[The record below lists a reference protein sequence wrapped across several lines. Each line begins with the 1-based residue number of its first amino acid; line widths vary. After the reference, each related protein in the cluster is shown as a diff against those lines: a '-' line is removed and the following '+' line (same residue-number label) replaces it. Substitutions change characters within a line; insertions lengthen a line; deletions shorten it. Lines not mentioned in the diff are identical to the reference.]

1 MGRGGGGSSVL
12 SGGLRHPAIP
22 VAAVGLGVA
31 GVERKGKQ
39 AAGGGSVCLVG
50 GRAVAELGPSGPGPS
65 CVPVPVPTHARE
77 LGLGGLSSHATQVV
91 GVALVLPT

>member
-12 SGGLRHPAIP
+12 SGAVRRGAARLPHPAIP

-39 AAGGGSVCLVG
+39 TAGGGSVCLVG
-50 GRAVAELGPSGPGPS
+50 GRAVAELGSAAGPAPS
-65 CVPVPVPTHARE
+65 CVE
-77 LGLGGLSSHATQVV
+77 LGLQD
-91 GVALVLPT
+91 